1 MDITLEKPL
10 ARNSP
15 VAPYDVRQ
23 VKRALNHLGL
33 YMPLEK
39 TGIIDIPDAQM
50 FAAIKTFQDRNGLDA
65 TGSMKPDDE
74 TVSAMNEQTAVQKKK
89 KGFYIWRSVR
99 DSRVR
104 KEHAALDGEIRSW
117 DEFPAPGE
125 EQNCRCWAIPV
136 EAKEPEEPLYP
147 DVIEPASS
155 PLDFVG
161 GGLLAKGTAKG
172 AGVAARMLSSRFRD
186 ASWIRNASRSQLQK
200 KFKHAKVFG
209 IKGNMNNK
217 NLTAFKKAL
226 EDHVKSPDTKVIKG
240 KLHRTEV
247 THYYS
252 VRTRITVIKDA
263 EGDFL
268 STWKLSPRQHFHM
281 MKDGRLGGGQ

>member
-10 ARNSP
+10 ARNSA

-33 YMPLEK
+33 YIPLEK
-39 TGIIDIPDAQM
+39 TGITDIPDAQM
-50 FAAIKTFQDRNGLDA
+50 FTAIKTFQDRNGLDA
-65 TGSMKPDDE
+65 TGSMKPGDE
-74 TVSAMNEQTAVQKKK
+74 TVAAMNEQSAVQRRQKD
-89 KGFYIWRSVR
+89 GFYIWRTVG

-104 KEHAALDGEIRSW
+104 EEHAALDGQTRSW

-125 EQNCRCWAIPV
+125 EDNCRCWAIPV
-136 EAKEPEEPLYP
+136 EAKEQEDLLYP
-147 DVIEPASS
+147 DAIEPALS

-172 AGVAARMLSSRFRD
+172 AGVATRMLSSRFRD

-217 NLTAFKKAL
+217 NLAAYKKAL
-226 EDHVKSPDTKVIKG
+226 EDHVKSPKTRAIKG
-240 KLHRTEV
+240 TYRGQEV
-247 THYYS
+247 THYYNAA
-252 VRTRITVIKDA
+252 TRINVMRNVNG
-263 EGDFL
+263 EFMSG
-268 STWKLSPRQHFHM
+268 WKLRSIQISNLLKR
-281 MKDGRLGGGQ
+281 GSL